1 MKKLLFCILAAAC
14 AGCLNYNPS
23 AAAAEDA
30 VRVEVSFTSQ
40 DVTVITRS
48 ADEQTIKDVNFYL
61 FAKSGESVTH
71 VYAQAASLQIECQP
85 GEYDLYVAANLH
97 ADLGNMTVAQLE
109 SYTLTARTS
118 YADLPMSAKTS
129 VTITAPADGGA
140 VSLPVIELRRCV
152 AKIAYNIR
160 VDKTVP
166 DIQLRSVQVLSIPR
180 KTTPFAPV
188 VSSATKADY
197 INGCFTEIPA
207 SAASAFSGVSYLF
220 ENMQGRVAGIT
231 TQGGKSP
238 ANAPVCASS
247 ILIRA
252 VRGNKVLAYTVY
264 LGENNTDNFNVKR
277 NTFQTLDITI
287 HGDSEVD
294 TRITSYTLAVY
305 DDIEQ
310 GEVYGG
316 YCVNDPQH
324 TLYIQIEGENNA
336 LGLTAEM
343 EVTAGDGGM
352 LGLDRTSVGYCYEF
366 RIDNQ
371 KGMNYYELDYSP
383 KVYDATNSE
392 LCYNVSIYD
401 ELGFCKTFEFAHKYA
416 NCVRA
421 YTDRT
426 GNGKGDVTVAGALYS
441 KKISATKND
450 LLALCDGNGCTL
462 TATPSVGYRF
472 EGWYSDSGYTKLLT
486 TNAAYAY
493 KPAAN
498 TASLFPKFIFLN
510 GTPLDANGTA
520 NCYIVSGQKT
530 WYSFD
535 ATVQGNGRATTNISP
550 KKLSGTEA
558 RVIWETGTVR
568 GAVVEAVIYD
578 TGRIY
583 FQTGAA
589 RGNALVGL
597 FDSNGVCVWS
607 WHIWSVNYNP
617 ASYQQTYGTGAI
629 FMDRNLGALSTSP
642 EDVASK
648 GLYYQ
653 WGRKDPFIYPATNK
667 PMDNMT
673 PAEVCA
679 LEGYAFQ
686 AYGRGAHPA
695 SCYTLAWATAHP
707 TVLLCSVPNP
717 AGSSPGYYSSWCWP
731 LNPNLW
737 GNATNGMT
745 ASAQSAKSVYDPCP
759 AGWKVPAPE
768 AWNAAS
774 FKRAS
779 VVNEYGWRMYFTSA
793 TSTTYYPY
801 SGQLSGDY
809 GTMQYYSC
817 AGKAYLWSNSPWL
830 GTSKDKANC
839 LYILDSGVVGFS
851 ADAGRDDAQAVR
863 CVKE

>member
-1 MKKLLFCILAAAC
+1 MKKLFFCILAAAC
-14 AGCLNYNPS
+14 AGCLNNAPS
-23 AAAAEDA
+23 TVAAQDA

-71 VYAQAASLQIECQP
+71 VYARAASLQIECQP

-129 VTITAPADGGA
+129 VTITAPANGGA

-152 AKIAYNIR
+152 AKVAYNIR
-160 VDKTVP
+160 VDKTVS
-166 DIQLRSVQVLSIPR
+166 DIQLQSAQVLSIPR

-188 VSSATKADY
+188 VSSTTKADY

-207 SAASAFSGVSYLF
+207 SAQSAFSGVCYLF

-231 TQGGKSP
+231 SQSGKSP
-238 ANAPVCASS
+238 ANAPACASC

-264 LGENNTDNFNVKR
+264 LGENNTDNFDIKR
-277 NTFQTLDITI
+277 NTSQTFDITI

-324 TLYIQIEGENNA
+324 TLYIQIEGENNT

-352 LGLDRTSVGYCYEF
+352 LGLDRTPVGYCYEF

-392 LCYNVSIYD
+392 LRYNVSIYD
-401 ELGFCKTFEFAHKYA
+401 ELGFCQTFEFAHKYA
-416 NCVRA
+416 NSVRA

-426 GNGKGDVTVAGALYS
+426 GNGKGDVTAAGVLYS
-441 KKISATKND
+441 EKISATKND
-450 LLALCDGNGCTL
+450 LLALCDGDGCVL

-472 EGWYSDSGYTKLLT
+472 EGWYSDPSYTKLLT

-493 KPAAN
+493 KPASCA
-498 TASLFPKFIFLN
+498 ASLFPKFVLPG

-520 NCYIVSGQKT
+520 NCYIAPALNAR
-530 WYSFD
+530 YSFD
-535 ATVQGNGRATTNISP
+535 ATVQGNGKATLNITP
-550 KKLSGTEA
+550 KRLSGTQA
-558 RVIWETGTVR
+558 KVIWETGTER
-568 GAVVEAVIYD
+568 GAVVSSAEYID
-578 TGRIY
+578 GRIC
-583 FQTGAA
+583 FTTGSE

-597 FDSNGVCVWS
+597 FDTAGNCIWS
-607 WHIWSVNYNP
+607 WHIWAVDYTP
-617 ASYQQTYGTGAI
+617 ASSAQTYVSGAV
-629 FMDRNLGALSTSP
+629 FMDRNLGALTTDYM
-642 EDVASK
+642 DVTAR

-653 WGRKDPFIYPATNK
+653 WGRKDPFPGPAVISGYTEQSSPTIYLQGFEYVFLNPEQYT
-667 PMDNMT
+667 PSQVMT
-673 PAEVCA
+673 VD
-679 LEGYAFQ
+679 YA
-686 AYGRGAHPA
+686 AK
-695 SCYTLAWATAHP
+695 HP
-707 TVLLCSVPNP
+707 TTYINAALYPEGSDKPDIPDWLYTRNP
-717 AGSSPGYYSSWCWP
+717 H
-731 LNPNLW
+731 LW
-737 GNATNGMT
+737 GNQSTKTTISTIT
-745 ASAQSAKSVYDPCP
+745 AKTIYDPCP
-759 AGWKVPAPE
+759 Q
-768 AWNAAS
+768 
-774 FKRAS
+774 
-779 VVNEYGWRMYFTSA
+779 GWRVPDLEDFKNIT
-793 TSTTYYPY
+793 
-801 SGQLSGDY
+801 
-809 GTMQYYSC
+809 
-817 AGKAYLWSNSPWL
+817 
-830 GTSKDKANC
+830 
-839 LYILDSGVVGFS
+839 FS
-851 ADAGRDDAQAVR
+851 ASSTPYCTSIRYRSSLTTEYPLGGYFNGAGYLNNGNDGYVHTCSTYTWSGSRLNPTEYDCSSIHFNTKIGAVGYFRHAANPVR
-863 CVKE
+863 CVRE